1 MMMLPNLDQIEKYLK
16 KHNKDL
22 SEKEIKVK
30 ADELL
35 NNYMESN
42 KERIEQAKIED
53 KILFDEALER
63 EALHFWIKDK
73 LGEI

>member
-1 MMMLPNLDQIEKYLK
+1 MIMLPNLDQIEKYLK

-22 SEKEIKVK
+22 SEKEISAK
-30 ADELL
+30 AEELL
-35 NNYMESN
+35 KNYMESN

-53 KILFDEALER
+53 KLLFEEALEK
-63 EALHFWIKDK
+63 EALHLWIKDK

>member
-1 MMMLPNLDQIEKYLK
+1 MELPTLDQIEKYLK

-22 SEKEIKVK
+22 SEIEIQLK

-35 NNYMESN
+35 KNYLESN
-42 KERIEQAKIED
+42 KDRIEKAKIED

-63 EALHFWIKDK
+63 EALHFWLEWK
-73 LGEI
+73 LREK

>member
-16 KHNKDL
+16 KHNKNL
-22 SEKEIKVK
+22 SEKEIKGK
-30 ADELL
+30 AEELL

-53 KILFDEALER
+53 KLLFEEALEK
-63 EALHFWIKDK
+63 EALHLWIKDK

>member
-1 MMMLPNLDQIEKYLK
+1 MELPTLDQIEKYLK

-22 SEKEIKVK
+22 SKIDIQLK
-30 ADELL
+30 AEELL

-42 KERIEQAKIED
+42 KDRIEKAKIED

-63 EALHFWIKDK
+63 EALHFWLEWK
-73 LGEI
+73 LGD

>member
-1 MMMLPNLDQIEKYLK
+1 MELPTLDQIEKYLK

-22 SEKEIKVK
+22 SEIEIQLK

-35 NNYMESN
+35 KNYMESN
-42 KERIEQAKIED
+42 KDRIEKAKIED

-63 EALHFWIKDK
+63 EALHFWLEWK
-73 LGEI
+73 LGE